1 MKIRILFLGLL
12 AFIAYACT
20 VNDSEN
26 IDDQDITPESEINEY
41 KLADGSANGNSALNY
56 RYSIT
61 PGGNSTITSSQ
72 HYFSLNRL
80 NPRALE
86 CLNKGCETLV
96 TPFAGDLKSVD
107 LNEED
112 LLSGEL
118 VKYVGGASPA
128 LGASPILI
136 SQVVVEDYNDLRIV
150 VYDYLDADEDTK
162 TVMFAVKKQGN
173 ATLGR
178 FISDPPN
185 PVVIDCGGGCND
197 ENASCRESY
206 NLGTGSVSCT
216 CEGECDMT
224 IGYEKK

>member
-1 MKIRILFLGLL
+1 MKVRILFLGLV

-26 IDDQDITPESEINEY
+26 IEDQDIAPESEINEF
-41 KLADGSANGNSALNY
+41 KVADGSANGNSALNY

-61 PGGNSTITSSQ
+61 PGGNAAITSN
-72 HYFSLNRL
+72 YFSLNRL
-80 NPRALE
+80 NPRSLE

-96 TPFAGDLKSVD
+96 TPFAGDVKSVD
-107 LNEED
+107 LDEEE
-112 LLSGEL
+112 LFSGEL
-118 VKYVGGASPA
+118 AKYVGGTSPA

-150 VYDYLDADEDTK
+150 VYDYLDANDDTK

-178 FISDPPN
+178 FVATDPPN
-185 PVVIDCGGGCND
+185 PVVINCDGPCKD
-197 ENASCRESY
+197 ENATCRESY
-206 NLGTGSVSCT
+206 SLETGSVSCT
-216 CEGECDMT
+216 CEGECDLS